1 MKIGPRETFEGSRW
15 MKLETPAEAC
25 AALAVLIAGA
35 DSVGTTEEGRY
46 LYDRI
51 APMPVF
57 GGIDR
62 ERFTKL
68 MDEMTE
74 WVWDSFPTDGGRM
87 TDDGVAQLVDRIAAA
102 LPRDMRLDTLKAAL
116 GLARADGMAPEEEA
130 LLGRL
135 CAGLEVDRS
144 ALA

>member
-1 MKIGPRETFEGSRW
+1 

-35 DSVGTTEEGRY
+35 DSVGTLDEGRY

-51 APMPVF
+51 AAMPVF
-57 GGIDR
+57 AGLDR
-62 ERFTKL
+62 ERFTGL
-68 MDEMTE
+68 MDEATE
-74 WVWDSFPTDGGRM
+74 WVWSTFPTAGGTL
-87 TDDGVAQLVDRIAAA
+87 TDDGVADLVNRIGLA
-102 LPRDMRLDTLKAAL
+102 LPRDMRVDTLRAAV

-135 CAGLEVDRS
+135 CEGLEVDRM
-144 ALA
+144 LLD